1 VIVFALTHT
10 HMDVPTRENGQVMA
24 EWFHKV
30 GCQWTVLLVSVLTAR
45 FTTSSLLHPINVW
58 LYGGHKMALVHCK
71 KRDKY
76 PGNSSLSLLDPQ
88 SSSLYMPLSSN
99 LTSPEC
105 QKLYPIL
112 SCLLTTQPA
121 KTGDPI
127 LWCHHHLNYWRQNE
141 VPLES
146 DCKVCH

>member
-1 VIVFALTHT
+1 MIVFALTHT

-99 LTSPEC
+99 LTSPVPETVPDSFLSTYYTTC
-105 QKLYPIL
+105 QNWRSYTMMPPPPQ
-112 SCLLTTQPA
+112 LLKA
-121 KTGDPI
+121 EWGAIGKW
-127 LWCHHHLNYWRQNE
+127 L
-141 VPLES
+141 
-146 DCKVCH
+146 